1 MKRLRARAQK
11 QIKVASYR
19 GRQRY
24 REPILGGLTVFFLVV
39 ALLCFT
45 VFPGVR
51 FSGCLAAALAGLC
64 VLAIL
69 LGRWAAYSKT
79 GKLCLRI
86 FYGVLAVGL
95 CLFLLVEGLLLS
107 HGERDNTAL
116 PVDAVIV
123 LGAGVNGETPSLILR
138 SRIDAAADYLE
149 KHPDIPVVLSGGQ
162 GPGESISEAEAMYR
176 ALRSGGEEDSWY
188 LLEDKSTRTAENLAF
203 SKVLLQEHGVDTD
216 TAVIAMV
223 TSDFHCFR
231 AHLIAQRENL
241 TVVDIPAEV
250 PWRLLEINY
259 YIREFFA
266 LGKTL
271 VFD

>member
-1 MKRLRARAQK
+1 MSVKKNLDY
-11 QIKVASYR
+11 I
-19 GRQRY
+19 
-24 REPILGGLTVFFLVV
+24 
-39 ALLCFT
+39 
-45 VFPGVR
+45 
-51 FSGCLAAALAGLC
+51 
-64 VLAIL
+64 
-69 LGRWAAYSKT
+69 
-79 GKLCLRI
+79 
-86 FYGVLAVGL
+86 
-95 CLFLLVEGLLLS
+95 
-107 HGERDNTAL
+107 
-116 PVDAVIV
+116 IV
-123 LGAGVNGETPSLILR
+123 LGAHVDGTRMTLALLERARRALL
-138 SRIDAAADYLE
+138 YLKE
-149 KHPDIPVVLSGGQ
+149 NPGTRAVLSGGK
-162 GPGESISEAEAMYR
+162 GDGENISEAEAMYR

-216 TAVIAMV
+216 TAVIAVV